1 MRIETPIIAG
11 QVMPDL
17 AGQFVPEI
25 GAAALAF
32 SQAGYRHSALPLRL
46 FEAARIATAAINGCT
61 VCRNWR
67 SARDLEFFGV
77 HGGVSDHGPVPD
89 EAFYQA
95 VLAGDLSAL
104 SPAERIATVYV
115 QRMGTDPQGLASD
128 EPFWSE
134 VKTYLTDG
142 QIVDLTYCAAAWIG
156 LGRAVHVLG
165 IDTACTI
172 PTHRVAEAA

>member
-1 MRIETPIIAG
+1 MRIDTPVLPG
-11 QVMPDL
+11 QAMPDL
-17 AGQFVPEI
+17 AGQFVPAI
-25 GAAALAF
+25 GTAAREF
-32 SQAGYRHSALPLRL
+32 SQAGYRHSTLPLRL
-46 FEAARIATAAINGCT
+46 FEAARVATAVINGCT

-77 HGGVSDHGPVPD
+77 HGGVADHGPVPD

-104 SPAERIATVYV
+104 SQAERMATVYV
-115 QRMGTDPQGLASD
+115 QRMGTDPQGLAGD
-128 EPFWSE
+128 DAFWSE
-134 VKTYLTDG
+134 VKSHLSDQ

-156 LGRAVHVLG
+156 LGRAAHVLG

-172 PTHRVAEAA
+172 PTHQTAKSA

>member
-1 MRIETPIIAG
+1 M
-11 QVMPDL
+11 
-17 AGQFVPEI
+17 
-25 GAAALAF
+25 
-32 SQAGYRHSALPLRL
+32 
-46 FEAARIATAAINGCT
+46 FEAARVATAVINGCT

-67 SARDLEFFGV
+67 SARDLEYFGV
-77 HGGVSDHGPVPD
+77 HGGVAEHGPVPD

-104 SPAERIATVYV
+104 SPAERTATIYA

-128 EPFWSE
+128 DAFWAE
-134 VKTYLTDG
+134 VKSHLTDA

-172 PTHRVAEAA
+172 PTHQVAEAA